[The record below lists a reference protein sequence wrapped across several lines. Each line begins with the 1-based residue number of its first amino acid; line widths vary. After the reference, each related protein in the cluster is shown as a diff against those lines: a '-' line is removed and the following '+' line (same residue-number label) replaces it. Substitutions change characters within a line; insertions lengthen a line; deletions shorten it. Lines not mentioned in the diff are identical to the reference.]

1 VEELAPETFL
11 ICPPGTGS
19 RSYGKVDPGEMIDV
33 KPAGAPAGYAPR
45 DEREEKVDEPST
57 DGVVEVRRSRGFE
70 ATRQGQYDGDAL
82 MTVRLTSPYL

>member
-19 RSYGKVDPGEMIDV
+19 RSYGKADPGEVIDV
-33 KPAGAPAGYAPR
+33 KPAGAPAGYAPSE
-45 DEREEKVDEPST
+45 EREEKVDEPST

-70 ATRQGQYDGDAL
+70 TTQQGQYDGDAW
-82 MTVRLTSPYL
+82 TTAHLTSPYL